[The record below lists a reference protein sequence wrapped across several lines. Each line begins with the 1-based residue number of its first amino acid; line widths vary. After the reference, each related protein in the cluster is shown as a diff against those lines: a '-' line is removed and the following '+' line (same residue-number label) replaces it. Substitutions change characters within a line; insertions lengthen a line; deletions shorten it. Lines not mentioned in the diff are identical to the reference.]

1 MRAAEERTQQVEDD
15 FNRLVEQMSQMQHVS
30 DSELETRLRELEEE
44 NAQLRENLDGTEMAT
59 RQMQD
64 ELQRISEEYAALAST
79 LNETLSAYGDST

>member
-1 MRAAEERTQQVEDD
+1 
-15 FNRLVEQMSQMQHVS
+15 MSQMQHVS

-79 LNETLSAYGDST
+79 LNETLSAYGDSP